1 MEDEYVLHHLQAK
14 SGAEPYLVNLV
25 VEGKIIQMEVDT
37 GAAVL
42 FASEETFRQLWP
54 EEIKY
59 SGKSLPILGELEVSI
74 AQGSQVKVLPLLVLK
89 GKGPSLHG
97 RN

>member
-59 SGKSLPILGELEVSI
+59 SLPILGELEVSI